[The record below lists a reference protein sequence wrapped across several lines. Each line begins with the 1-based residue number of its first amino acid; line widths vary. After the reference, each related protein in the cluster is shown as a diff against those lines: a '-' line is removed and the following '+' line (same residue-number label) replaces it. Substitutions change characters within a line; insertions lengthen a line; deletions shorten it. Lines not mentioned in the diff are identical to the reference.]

1 MDHANNQLVTVFGG
15 SGFVGTQVV
24 QMLLQRG
31 YRIRVAVRR
40 PDLAGHLRPLGDVG
54 QILPVQ
60 ANLRDA
66 ESVAHAVRGAA
77 IVINLVGIG
86 FERGKQRLDAIHVEG
101 ARRVAEAAAA
111 AGATRL
117 IHMSVLGADAQSASA
132 VARSRAAGEAAVFAA
147 FPDAIVIRP
156 SLVFGPGD
164 GFFNLMGSLT
174 QLFPI
179 LPLIG
184 GKSRFQ
190 PIYVKDLARA
200 FVVAAE
206 GGVEGGRVYE
216 LGGPDIE
223 TYRELMQRILHD
235 TGRSNLLLPL
245 SPGLAKLLALPMGL
259 LPTPLL
265 TADQVDQLQTDNIVS
280 DAALSEGRTLAAF
293 HVDPTPMEAVLP
305 DYLWRFKKNGQ
316 FDRQTA

>member
-117 IHMSVLGADAQSASA
+117 IHMSVLGADPQSASA